1 MHLFHWPR
9 RCLLSQQ
16 RLVLRALSYIHEH
29 LKAST
34 ENAVH
39 TSEAHLQPPSPFF
52 RTAGWAKIVI
62 VGSKSLERGT
72 HFCKDLWASTSFKM
86 FWIITWVHSPFSFRL
101 DIANDDKCHIHI
113 TLQQVSVPHAVFQ
126 RLLQALVS
134 LVHSVTPRLFR
145 FIHKFPTYEKD
156 NTSRRMIQDR

>member
-1 MHLFHWPR
+1 MKGINNNAPFSLTQKMPIV
-9 RCLLSQQ
+9 ST
-16 RLVLRALSYIHEH
+16 
-29 LKAST
+29 KAST
-34 ENAVH
+34 SCPVLHTWAPEGKHRNAVH

-145 FIHKFPTYEKD
+145 FIHKFPTY
-156 NTSRRMIQDR
+156 